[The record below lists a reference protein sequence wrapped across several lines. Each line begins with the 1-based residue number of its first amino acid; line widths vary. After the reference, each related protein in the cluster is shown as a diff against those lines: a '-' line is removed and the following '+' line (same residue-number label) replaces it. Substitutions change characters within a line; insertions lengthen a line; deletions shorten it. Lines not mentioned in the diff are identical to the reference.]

1 MDTRIEH
8 EKTSWLS
15 KGYGLAPF
23 LLMGDPRISV
33 GAKGLFCYLSSIAGA
48 VINEE
53 FGGRASWPSRKRI
66 CRDLNIN
73 KDTFT
78 VYLDELKRHG
88 FIRVIQRRTSGKFSC
103 NVYVIQEY
111 IEPLSRKLEEK
122 SQLEP
127 CPNLSDAVLS
137 EPISSDTVFSDATN
151 TNDLPLSDRTMITS
165 MNSAAV
171 VAASCRPKRSRRKAT
186 DNLERALR
194 RDYPEAF
201 NRFWKEYPRKDDKA
215 AAYEIWQVLLAS
227 EHLGVTAEDLIA
239 AARAYAVQM
248 EREGREKRHIKLCK
262 TWLNSSL
269 AEYLPGTDDF
279 QERSQDISNDPF
291 SFSEDVKA
299 RILGL

>member
-111 IEPLSRKLEEK
+111 IEPLSRKREEK

-186 DNLERALR
+186 DNLERAL
-194 RDYPEAF
+194 DAAEKDGGSKVI
-201 NRFWKEYPRKDDKA
+201 KEGIEMVYRQFKDILKRLDVTEIESMGKKFDPNLHNAVMHVKDERYGENEIIEVFQKGYILKDKV
-215 AAYEIWQVLLAS
+215 I
-227 EHLGVTAEDLIA
+227 
-239 AARAYAVQM
+239 
-248 EREGREKRHIKLCK
+248 RH
-262 TWLNSSL
+262 SM
-269 AEYLPGTDDF
+269 
-279 QERSQDISNDPF
+279 
-291 SFSEDVKA
+291 VKVA
-299 RILGL
+299 N